1 MKTLIAVVAVLVC
14 SWVVAEPP
22 VPDGQMR
29 IVMHAHYDGDD
40 GFRTMREVI
49 QHFKDLGAE
58 AVVMT
63 PHAHVLP
70 ESETYLD
77 KYTRWLGVYRIKF
90 KKAALTAVDYLRDV
104 DDACDILPVVP
115 GFEVGTDP
123 SHFLAVPCWIEGL
136 DRLCQEIIK
145 IGQQI
150 NTIGYPTAIR
160 AIDRIMQETGGF
172 MIQAHP
178 FNPSYPFVYDF
189 SECQSAVGVEFMN
202 ERWSDHDNTRDRLLE
217 VQKTTSRPAIA
228 TSGVDFHLDEGDAG
242 TIEGFLANTKEYS
255 GTAGKAKA
263 IAQTF
268 LNATAYENRL
278 AYIPSKRWVYLF
290 GRTQNPMLIATLIRD
305 GRCYAAYDEARIVA
319 ITAMPGMKYKPAV
332 GSEFVISTRGIPA
345 ESQAL
350 DFCFVDDVTKEVT
363 KRFIRWHDDPDGTR
377 TASVKMSDLRR
388 DASHPGK
395 LIISSPWFTTS
406 AICIEASASP
416 QVAEQ
421 PKGPTSTSIP
431 PAVEVQTPATQPTQP
446 TQTPATKLTT
456 TQRPASTGG
465 TSGTGRWSGPINH
478 VKFHAPVDA
487 QDQVCKPWGKLEITI
502 VTSDYA
508 KIVQSPGLEKA
519 SCSGSGTLTG
529 NDGRRYSFE
538 FVSSNLGLYYRS
550 AEDRQNY
557 VLSCTARLTPSL
569 KISLPKYGEWT
580 VDYGELYDLSL
591 DWYFPKGGGP
601 NAARLDVSLSRP
613 AVMAERW
620 VDLRGY
626 LNAQ

>member
-1 MKTLIAVVAVLVC
+1 VAVLIC
-14 SWVVAEPP
+14 SWTVAAPP

-29 IVMHAHYDGDD
+29 VVPHVHYNGDD
-40 GFRTMREVI
+40 GFRSMRTAV
-49 QHFKDLGAE
+49 QYFKDLGAE
-58 AVVMT
+58 AVIMT

-90 KKAALTAVDYLRDV
+90 KKGALTAVDYLRDV

-115 GFEVGTDP
+115 GFEIGTDP
-123 SHFLAVPCWIEGL
+123 SHFLAVPCWVEGL
-136 DRLCQEIIK
+136 DRFCEDIIK

-217 VQKTTSRPAIA
+217 VQKTTTRPVIA
-228 TSGVDFHLDEGDAG
+228 TSGVDFHLDESDAG
-242 TIEGFLANTKEYS
+242 TIEGFLANTKEYP

-278 AYIPSKRWVYLF
+278 SYVPNKRWVYVY

-350 DFCFVDDVTKEVT
+350 DFCFVDDVTKEIT

-388 DASHPGK
+388 DPSHLGK

-421 PKGPTSTSIP
+421 PKGPTSISIP
-431 PAVEVQTPATQPTQP
+431 PAVVIQISRAKPIQPPQV
-446 TQTPATKLTT
+446 PATKPTAGQQVAVGSINPSQWANRYRFVSDDLDKYEWLLVYNNNLEGIVELTVH
-456 TQRPASTGG
+456 PGAP
-465 TSGTGRWSGPINH
+465 PIRLP
-478 VKFHAPVDA
+478 VKFVESDRMPTFFYCYVKFSCDFRSEWDWVRATVSNLFAGSKSMKTPMRYF
-487 QDQVCKPWGKLEITI
+487 TI
-502 VTSDYA
+502 
-508 KIVQSPGLEKA
+508 KKEREPISPGEGYICLSYFDVPNRQADLWIHAKA
-519 SCSGSGTLTG
+519 EGLVREVEGAMF
-529 NDGRRYSFE
+529 SFE
-538 FVSSNLGLYYRS
+538 KDL
-550 AEDRQNY
+550 NY
-557 VLSCTARLTPSL
+557 QVLRMQARLT
-569 KISLPKYGEWT
+569 E
-580 VDYGELYDLSL
+580 
-591 DWYFPKGGGP
+591 F
-601 NAARLDVSLSRP
+601 
-613 AVMAERW
+613 
-620 VDLRGY
+620 
-626 LNAQ
+626 